1 MKKNAIIRKSQNEKG
16 VMNECRLIYKSV
28 SKDEFVSNETV
39 ESISQ
44 KGAINNSK
52 KGISGLLILT
62 GNHFL
67 QVLEGP
73 ETAVNELFQKICLD
87 DRHQQIKLINYDLIT
102 QRQFEVWSMR
112 LVDLWDIS
120 GDTRDFLKTKY
131 PCKDDIIEIP
141 DDPMAVHALLL
152 DAKAMSPQ

>member
-1 MKKNAIIRKSQNEKG
+1 MKKNATIRKSQNEKG

-28 SKDEFVSNETV
+28 SKDVFVSNETV

-52 KGISGLLILT
+52 KEISGLLILT

-73 ETAVNELFQKICLD
+73 EASVNELFQKICLD
-87 DRHQQIKLINYDLIT
+87 DRHHQIKLINYDLIT

-141 DDPMAVHALLL
+141 EDPMAVHALLL
-152 DAKAMSPQ
+152 DAKAMSPR